1 VCSPDALAARVR
13 VHPGEQRRRNR
24 PARRRAH
31 GARVRL
37 ARTAAA
43 AARRRRRRR
52 RRRKLRSACLVSAKV
67 GGVGLVSSIREVC
80 CEICCEIGGV
90 CCEICCEIGGVCCDI
105 CGIGEIGEVGQGHP
119 YGAVALVRLQA

>member
-1 VCSPDALAARVR
+1 MCSPDALAARVR

-90 CCEICCEIGGVCCDI
+90 CCDI